1 MPTCHKALMVTL
13 FQLLQ
18 STLTQL
24 GKSHTANISVNR
36 FQANLVIDQADAI
49 CHATKVWE
57 SVDNTAATV
66 FRCTVYGK
74 CNRVHLICWPYQ
86 RVCLFMCRF
95 IRLLLEMLFS
105 QRLIWKST
113 LMFPKLHGLY
123 DW

>member
-74 CNRVHLICWPYQ
+74 CNRVHLIC
-86 RVCLFMCRF
+86 
-95 IRLLLEMLFS
+95 
-105 QRLIWKST
+105 
-113 LMFPKLHGLY
+113 
-123 DW
+123 